1 MAKQLGEIKKKK
13 MLTGLRNNL
22 EQKERERNEKE
33 VSKTNVP

>member
-1 MAKQLGEIKKKK
+1 MAKQLGEIKKK